1 MDKKKE
7 MNKKRLKRFNK
18 SSIHIEKAI
27 SKALTS
33 KVDNT
38 EQILVSLAARNIK
51 FKKRTEKRQM
61 EFQHNSLIKILLN
74 DENGG
79 WKQVAQTDV
88 QRHTVNPDYATDLI
102 FDFVFEM
109 RQIFRIELYQVVREN
124 DEYFLGSEI
133 FQLSKLMGNPDCIA
147 SVEIFNKRFETQGHV
162 ILRYERVV
170 RENDSDLQLKIN
182 LTGENL
188 TNFGFF
194 KNKIKPIIKIYRSLS
209 LREDSPPDSEI
220 NKTRSAKRR
229 NTYVKFLEYFEKE
242 KEKRKRGQ
250 TEWREIYSSEKPAM
264 KMTKREHKFETISLT
279 KEALV
284 DPEAPDSPI
293 KVPF

>member
-1 MDKKKE
+1 MKRA
-7 MNKKRLKRFNK
+7 NKFKG
-18 SSIHIEKAI
+18 SSIHIEKTI
-27 SKALTS
+27 CTALRS

-38 EQILVSLAARNIK
+38 EKILVSLAARNINFK
-51 FKKRTEKRQM
+51 ERTKKRKI
-61 EFQHNSLIKILLN
+61 EFQHNSLIKILVG
-74 DENGG
+74 DKDGS
-79 WKQVAQTDV
+79 WKNVAQTEI
-88 QRHTVNPDYATDLI
+88 QRHTKNPDYETGLI

-109 RQIFRIELYQVVREN
+109 RQIFRMEMYQVVKEK

-133 FQLSKLMGNPDCIA
+133 FQLSKLMGNSDCMA
-147 SVEIFNKRFETQGHV
+147 SIEVFNKRFESQGHV

-170 RENDSDLQLKIN
+170 RDSDSDLQLKIN

-209 LREDSPPDSEI
+209 LRDDSPEEKPSL
-220 NKTRSAKRR
+220 KVRSGQRR
-229 NTYVKFLEYFEKE
+229 NTYTKFLEYFENE
-242 KEKRKRGQ
+242 KQKRKRG
-250 TEWREIYSSEKPAM
+250 EDNWREIYSSEKPAL
-264 KMTKREHKFETISLT
+264 KVKKRQHKFETISIT

-293 KVPF
+293 KVN